1 MNTLRDESKFNQP
14 LISSDE
20 LNELLTISQ
29 ELEDER
35 PIAKEFNTHHF
46 YMQFLKLSL
55 ASQHNDSRPI
65 LTQNEQHLLEQ
76 IAVRCEMDKPISV
89 SDMCVM
95 RQFGC
100 SSTIHHLIHKLSEA
114 GLIFL
119 DSNHSAPRKMFL
131 NLSSSGYAYFKEI
144 EVRLDMALQVHV

>member
-1 MNTLRDESKFNQP
+1 MNNRRDVPEYRQR

-35 PIAKEFNTHHF
+35 FIAKEFNTHHL
-46 YMQFLKLSL
+46 YMQFLELSL
-55 ASQHNDSRPI
+55 ANQHVNRRPI
-65 LTQNEQHLLEQ
+65 LTLNEQHVLEQ

-89 SDMCVM
+89 IDLCVM

-100 SSTIHHLIHKLSEA
+100 SSTIHHLIHKLIA
-114 GLIFL
+114 ADLIFL
-119 DSNHSAPRKMFL
+119 DSYRGSKRKKFINLSPVGRQSVFL
-131 NLSSSGYAYFKEI
+131 NPKLKW
-144 EVRLDMALQVHV
+144 

>member
-1 MNTLRDESKFNQP
+1 MNNRRDVPEYRQR

-35 PIAKEFNTHHF
+35 FIAKEFNTHHF
-46 YMQFLKLSL
+46 YMQFLELSL
-55 ASQHNDSRPI
+55 ANQLLNRRPI
-65 LTQNEQHLLEQ
+65 LTLNEQHLLEQ

-89 SDMCVM
+89 IDLCVM

-100 SSTIHHLIHKLSEA
+100 SSTIHHLINKLSA
-114 GLIFL
+114 ADFIFL
-119 DSNHSAPRKMFL
+119 DSYRGSKRKKFI
-131 NLSSSGYAYFKEI
+131 NLSSAGRQYFKEI
-144 EVRLDMALQVHV
+144 EARLETALGIQ

>member
-1 MNTLRDESKFNQP
+1 MNTLRDASKYSPP
-14 LISSDE
+14 LISSEE

-46 YMQFLKLSL
+46 YMQFLELSL
-55 ASQHNDSRPI
+55 ANQHKNSRPI
-65 LTQNEQHLLEQ
+65 LTLNEQHLLEQ

-89 SDMCVM
+89 IDLCVM

-100 SSTIHHLIHKLSEA
+100 SSTIHHLIHKLSSA

-131 NLSSSGYAYFKEI
+131 NLSSRGYAYFKEI
-144 EVRLDMALQVHV
+144 EARLEMALQTQ